1 MSCTIKYAKPYKKIP
16 IAIGSPNQ
24 KLYSPQRTV
33 KNILIA
39 AYCKKTY
46 HFFQTK
52 NCGLFYD
59 DLYVETIKNHAL
71 YICEKTMQR
80 IP

>member
-39 AYCKKTY
+39 AYCKKNIS
-46 HFFQTK
+46 FLSNQELWSF
-52 NCGLFYD
+52 L
-59 DLYVETIKNHAL
+59 
-71 YICEKTMQR
+71 
-80 IP
+80 